1 MDNRWIRSTYKNSYM
16 KEEKEMLTPSSILRK
31 TDTNR
36 KIKIHKR
43 PWQIEYQTLYLDL
56 GRCRFGAFKSICYCA
71 AVVLDK
77 FPRFLLALP

>member
-1 MDNRWIRSTYKNSYM
+1 MDRLRSTYKNSYM
-16 KEEKEMLTPSSILRK
+16 KEEKEMLTPSSIIRK
-31 TDTNR
+31 IDTNR

-43 PWQIEYQTLYLDL
+43 PLYLDL

-77 FPRFLLALP
+77 FPRFLLPLP